1 MVGLS
6 NLACDLGDL
15 IAEMDVNP
23 LLAGPDGA
31 IAVDAL
37 VIPTGWPRSP

>member
-15 IAEMDVNP
+15 IGVMDVNP
-23 LLAGPDGA
+23 LMAGPDGA
-31 IAVDAL
+31 VAVDAVVVPAKSL
-37 VIPTGWPRSP
+37 A